1 MLLWTLPTIVS
12 VSLNKNILAEMDKIQ
27 ESHGFSGRSELI
39 RAGIRS
45 LLSDDRKRNE
55 MKEYIRALFLA
66 IHDEKSDQQ
75 VTELRHAFDKLI
87 NTHLHSKVERDKCLE
102 IFLLK
107 GDSIN
112 VNEMAKQFQSI
123 RNMEK
128 VELVVVK

>member
-1 MLLWTLPTIVS
+1 MNTVPTIVS

-45 LLSDDRKRNE
+45 LLSDDRKRNHI
-55 MKEYIRALFLA
+55 MGFIHALFLA
-66 IHDEKSDQQ
+66 IHDEKSDQH
-75 VTELRHAFDKLI
+75 VTELRHVFDKLI
-87 NTHLHSKVERDKCLE
+87 NTHLHSKIEKDRCLE

-107 GDSIN
+107 GDAN
-112 VNEMAKQFQSI
+112 DVNEMAKQFRSI

>member
-1 MLLWTLPTIVS
+1 
-12 VSLNKNILAEMDKIQ
+12 MDKIQ

-45 LLSDDRKRNE
+45 LLSDDRKR
-55 MKEYIRALFLA
+55 KEIKGSIHALFLA

-75 VTELRHAFDKLI
+75 VTELRHVFDKLI
-87 NTHLHSKVERDKCLE
+87 NTHLHSKIESDRCLE

-107 GDSIN
+107 GDSN
-112 VNEMAKQFQSI
+112 DVNEMAKQFQSK